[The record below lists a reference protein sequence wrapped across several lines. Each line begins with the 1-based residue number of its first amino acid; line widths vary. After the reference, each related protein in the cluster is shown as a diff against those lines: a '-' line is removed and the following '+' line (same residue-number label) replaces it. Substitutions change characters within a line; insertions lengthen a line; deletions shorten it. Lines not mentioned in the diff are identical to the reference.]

1 MTQREV
7 PSPTGATAASAV
19 SDAPAPGSAPDA
31 TAPVVAP
38 DPAAP
43 EPLPRSAES
52 VPVAAFDQP
61 TAAYDL
67 GFPATVEPPAS
78 HTHGVAGE
86 VAVDLARQL
95 GEPVRALRDRL
106 GLVVDHLERHV
117 ATSTG
122 PTPYPWRSLQAL
134 RQDLAAAY
142 LEATTL
148 ARRLDELD
156 RALDEDP
163 PTWFDLGAAV
173 ELGLHLSGHH
183 LAAGIELL
191 IDLGNTPPARGTPG
205 TVALLVAQLVV
216 VSAKSARDLPGST
229 VSVRVTPDGD
239 WALVTIAD
247 NGAGSARAVSLGE
260 LVRGIMAP
268 WGGTIDAASV
278 PGAGCTFELRLA
290 IGPR

>member
-1 MTQREV
+1 MTPREV
-7 PSPTGATAASAV
+7 PLPSSPSPDASESTAAGSTDAAV
-19 SDAPAPGSAPDA
+19 
-31 TAPVVAP
+31 
-38 DPAAP
+38 P
-43 EPLPRSAES
+43 EPISVTVES
-52 VPVAAFDQP
+52 VPVEAFDQP

-67 GFPATVEPPAS
+67 FAS
-78 HTHGVAGE
+78 SSDPTSSQSQGVAGE

-148 ARRLDELD
+148 ARRLDELH
-156 RALDEDP
+156 RALDDDP
-163 PTWFDLGAAV
+163 PTWFDLAAAV
-173 ELGLHLSGHH
+173 ELGLHLAGHH
-183 LAAGIELL
+183 LTAGIELL

-205 TVALLVAQLVV
+205 TVALLVAQLVA

-239 WALVTIAD
+239 WALLTIAD
-247 NGAGSARAVSLGE
+247 NGAGSPRTANLGE
-260 LVRGIMAP
+260 LARTVMTP

-290 IGPR
+290 IAPR